1 MKSKKILKKC
11 GVALSALL
19 LAGFLTACSSPS
31 SSGGGDA
38 NTDPTTSDAKYTVVY
53 GDQVAMKEKSRVTIN
68 TMITEAGL
76 KEDEDYTLDEETKT
90 VTLTDSGAQK
100 YNKWVKDKKNEQE
113 NYTREYRLIAGAG
126 ISTDDLWDI
135 QGWKYAAN
143 AAGIS
148 DSEYTIDKTNKTITL
163 NSSGSEKFRQ
173 WLLSKR

>member
-38 NTDPTTSDAKYTVVY
+38 NTDPKYTVVY
-53 GDQVAMKEKSRVTIN
+53 GDQVAMKEKSRDTIN
-68 TMITEAGL
+68 TMITEANL

-90 VTLTDSGAQK
+90 VTLTNSGAEK

-113 NYTREYRLIAGAG
+113 NYTREYRLITGSNL
-126 ISTDDLWDI
+126 STNDLWNI
-135 QGWKYAAN
+135 QGWLNTAKD
-143 AAGIS
+143 AGIF

-163 NSSGSEKFRQ
+163 TSSGSQKFYDWVMKQ
-173 WLLSKR
+173 NQ